1 MEVVDFFN
9 DLPMKICVLSKTKD
23 ANVKMFK
30 MIANWNKTK
39 TLLKHIS
46 YECKC
51 KFNSAACNSNHKWS
65 NETYQYCLIVQEL
78 SYMQKIL

>member
-9 DLPMKICVLSKTKD
+9 DLPKKICVLSKTKD
-23 ANVKMFK
+23 ANVKMFN

-46 YECKC
+46 YKCKC
-51 KFNSAACNSNHKWS
+51 KFNCAACNSNHKWS
-65 NETYQYCLIVQEL
+65 NETCQYCLIVQEL